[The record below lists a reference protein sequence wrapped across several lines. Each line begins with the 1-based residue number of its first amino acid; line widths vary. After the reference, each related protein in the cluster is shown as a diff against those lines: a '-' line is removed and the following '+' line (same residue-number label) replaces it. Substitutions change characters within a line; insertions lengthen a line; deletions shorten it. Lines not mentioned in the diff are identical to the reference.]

1 MGEGFPFSPDPTQ
14 VQSLACLN
22 IIQTWAVQFVTPSHK
37 WPFTFKLIAIKI
49 GEGNG
54 SPLQY
59 SCLENFRNG
68 GAWWA
73 GVHRVAQ
80 SRTRLKRLSSS
91 ISSSNKNSVS
101 QWQQP
106 YSKAQQ
112 PYVFSGYHIG
122 QCRLQNISAIR
133 ESSLSQTLQEL
144 GGYHSFINNLA
155 NNLDLC
161 WPFIEQSL
169 CARNCSLNELSLIL
183 TRKDLGSER
192 FKQFSRL
199 TKYSS

>member
-1 MGEGFPFSPDPTQ
+1 MAAHS
-14 VQSLACLN
+14 SILAWRIPGTEEPGGL
-22 IIQTWAVQFVTPSHK
+22 VS
-37 WPFTFKLIAIKI
+37 I
-49 GEGNG
+49 G
-54 SPLQY
+54 S
-59 SCLENFRNG
+59 
-68 GAWWA
+68 
-73 GVHRVAQ
+73 Q

-106 YSKAQQ
+106 YSRAQE
-112 PYVFSGYHIG
+112 PYVVSGYHIG

-133 ESSLSQTLQEL
+133 ESSLTQTLQEL
-144 GGYHSFINNLA
+144 GSCHSFI